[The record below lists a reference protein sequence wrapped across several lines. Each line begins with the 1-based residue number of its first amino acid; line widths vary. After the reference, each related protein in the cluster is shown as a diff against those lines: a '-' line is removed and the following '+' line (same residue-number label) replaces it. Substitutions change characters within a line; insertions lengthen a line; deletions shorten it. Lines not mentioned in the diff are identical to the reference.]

1 MADEL
6 TVQQQQQINQLNA
19 SVGALQILV
28 ENSLEKFGDNQRMI
42 KALHQR
48 FDNLDERMDKMESE
62 LKDIDF
68 KVLTKEERK
77 SELEEIIQA
86 KVGSWVLKALG
97 GLIALKVTA
106 LIAWFNGAFSGGA

>member
-6 TVQQQQQINQLNA
+6 TVQQQQQINQLNT

-48 FDNLDERMDKMESE
+48 FDSLDDRMDNLESD
-62 LKDIDF
+62 LKDIDS
-68 KVLTKEERK
+68 KVLTREERK
-77 SELEEIIQA
+77 SELDEIMQA
-86 KVGSWVLKALG
+86 KVGSWVLKALS
-97 GLIALKVTA
+97 GLIALKLAA